1 MKPSKFQRA
10 GHPHRPGA
18 AGDAG
23 FPRLPCLLRSR
34 KGSAAR
40 RRPMDPNP
48 ACFGHLGSR
57 QIQPRGLRGC
67 AGKLASR
74 LFAECDSSVRKS
86 KKKRESCVQSAII
99 GCGDGRMLT
108 LTSKFK
114 LRLLGPFSLVDPEG
128 RRIAIPSRKGAAL
141 IAMLAVS
148 KDGERAR
155 GWLQTQLW
163 SSREPKE
170 ANGSLRRELSDLRR
184 RLNHPSWTPLIC
196 ERDRVRLD
204 LSIVSI
210 DVLESDQEGLDSGLP
225 GEFLEGFDIPG
236 EDAFEDWLRE
246 QRSRLA
252 KVEPS
257 LRRSAAAPKP
267 SESAV
272 VAQPGFKWSAQDATD
287 GPSLAV
293 LRFSNL
299 TDQPEEA
306 YFAEGF
312 KQELINR
319 LSRVR
324 WLAVIAGD
332 SGGPRASTI
341 TAQEARSLGAKYL
354 LDGTVRTA
362 SDLTLIDVTLYEAAR
377 LQVVWSKRL
386 QIARSVI
393 ATALDECLQEL
404 VAHLGAKI
412 EHGEQSSARD
422 RLPSAAN
429 TTDLI
434 WRGRWHLCRLQH
446 TDSDEAQQLFA
457 RALALDPHS
466 AEALINVTH
475 GLAWAIW
482 TGRQPGHRVL
492 EMRRLA
498 QQSMRA
504 DPSDGR
510 AYWLAGTAE
519 TWLRH
524 MRPALDLLFQAV
536 ELTPSLAI
544 AHAQIGCT
552 LNLAGRPEQAGEHLQ
567 LARRLSPFDVHL
579 FFVLGELAMRSSLL
593 GDYREAIT
601 YADLAIVRREQY
613 WYAHMV
619 KIDALLKLGDRHQ
632 AAASSEELRRLRPRF
647 SSSYIDWIPFED
659 RSLNRR
665 FAESLDSVASA
676 HVRQASLDNNSRR

>member
-1 MKPSKFQRA
+1 
-10 GHPHRPGA
+10 
-18 AGDAG
+18 
-23 FPRLPCLLRSR
+23 
-34 KGSAAR
+34 
-40 RRPMDPNP
+40 
-48 ACFGHLGSR
+48 
-57 QIQPRGLRGC
+57 
-67 AGKLASR
+67 
-74 LFAECDSSVRKS
+74 
-86 KKKRESCVQSAII
+86 
-99 GCGDGRMLT
+99 MLT
-108 LTSKFK
+108 LTSKYK
-114 LRLLGPFSLVDPEG
+114 LRLLGPVSLMDPEG
-128 RRIAIPSRKGAAL
+128 HRIAIPSRKGAAL

-163 SSREPKE
+163 GSREPKE

-184 RLNHPSWTPLIC
+184 RINQRSWTPLVC

-204 LSIVSI
+204 LRIVSV
-210 DVLESDQEGLDSGLP
+210 DVLESVEGVLDSGQP

-236 EDAFEDWLRE
+236 EEAFEDWLRE
-246 QRSRLA
+246 QRIRLA
-252 KVEPS
+252 
-257 LRRSAAAPKP
+257 RSEAGHARSETAPKP
-267 SESAV
+267 PEAVAV
-272 VAQPGFKWSAQDATD
+272 VQPGFKWSAQGPND

-299 TDQPEEA
+299 TGNPEEA

-341 TAQEARSLGAKYL
+341 TAQAARSLGAKYL
-354 LDGTVRTA
+354 VDGTVQTS

-386 QIARSVI
+386 QIVRSVI
-393 ATALDECLQEL
+393 ATALDQCLQEL

-412 EHGEQSSARD
+412 DHGERSSARD
-422 RLPSAAN
+422 RLPSGAN
-429 TTDLI
+429 ITDLI
-434 WRGRWHLCRLQH
+434 WRGRWHLYRLQH
-446 TDSDEAQQLFA
+446 ADSDEAQKLFA
-457 RALALDPHS
+457 KALALDPHS
-466 AEALINVTH
+466 SEALINVTH
-475 GLAWAIW
+475 GLAWSIW
-482 TGRQPGHRVL
+482 TGRQPAHRVL

-524 MRPALDLLFQAV
+524 MQPALDLLFQAV

-544 AHAQIGCT
+544 AHAQIGST
-552 LNLAGRPEQAGEHLQ
+552 LNLAGRPEQAGEPLQ

-593 GDYREAIT
+593 GDYREAIS

-619 KIDALLKLGDRHQ
+619 KIDALLKLRERQQ
-632 AAASSEELRRLRPRF
+632 AVAAFEELRGLKPHF
-647 SSSYIDWIPFED
+647 SSKYIDWIPFED
-659 RSLNRR
+659 RALNRR
-665 FAESLDSVASA
+665 FAESVDSVAA
-676 HVRQASLDNNSRR
+676 GQARLATGSNNSRS